1 MWSTI
6 SLYTFWL
13 LFSETNMFLIWFQKL
28 TQCLKS
34 RQNKDTDLIQDSVTL
49 WKRVW
54 PATSQPKQVYFC
66 KSPLGINLQ
75 IQFILVFCNIPFSL
89 CMTNE
94 IHLWKHMKNCTS
106 YTPKAKKKHNGIQLR
121 QWKTF
126 ALFRN
131 RAEYSL
137 ELTQLSR

>member
-13 LFSETNMFLIWFQKL
+13 LFSETNTFLIWFQKL

-34 RQNKDTDLIQDSVTL
+34 RQNKDTDLIQDSVTQ

-94 IHLWKHMKNCTS
+94 IHLWKREKLHFLYTKSQEKAQRNSIKAMKNICTFQKS
-106 YTPKAKKKHNGIQLR
+106 
-121 QWKTF
+121 
-126 ALFRN
+126 
-131 RAEYSL
+131 
-137 ELTQLSR
+137 SRVFSRVNTAV

>member
-13 LFSETNMFLIWFQKL
+13 LFSETNTFLIWFQKL

-34 RQNKDTDLIQDSVTL
+34 RQNKDTDLIQDSVTQ

-54 PATSQPKQVYFC
+54 PATSQPKEVYFS
-66 KSPLGINLQ
+66 KSPLCINLQ

-94 IHLWKHMKNCTS
+94 IHLWKREKLHFLYTKSQEKAQRNSIKVMKNICT
-106 YTPKAKKKHNGIQLR
+106 
-121 QWKTF
+121 F
-126 ALFRN
+126 
-131 RAEYSL
+131 
-137 ELTQLSR
+137 